1 MISSHHTPYIF
12 KYYKCHCQ
20 LFYEIITE
28 KQRTMPAFCK
38 NIFWLCKNLKY
49 FITKILFYM
58 RGNNKNRYFRR
69 VCFIFDKNNLIHCH
83 PSPVVVTLSRHE
95 MVSKRNINW
104 KNHIKTSITVLSG
117 WMTSS
122 YISLQILPGKESL
135 GIHYFILK
143 NDCYFEPLGYVMG
156 GCVVLDLSS
165 ILFINP
171 ELHCTRFALLCN
183 SEIIYQTGAQS
194 PFPCLKRLP
203 TRLL

>member
-1 MISSHHTPYIF
+1 
-12 KYYKCHCQ
+12 
-20 LFYEIITE
+20 
-28 KQRTMPAFCK
+28 MPAFCK

-135 GIHYFILK
+135 GIHYFISK

-203 TRLL
+203 TRIL